1 MNRQQSK
8 ELVQW
13 LAETCGGILYGEVSV
28 KVFIHSGHVRRIVRS
43 TAESQLP
50 DQDTKD
56 ELSESSSSLVQNEE
70 QQTN

>member
-8 ELVQW
+8 ELARW
-13 LAETCGGILYGEVSV
+13 LVEKSGGIQYGEVSV

-50 DQDTKD
+50 DQATKD
-56 ELSESSSSLVQNEE
+56 ELSKSSPSLVQNEE